1 MFDQRITLALGA
13 VATALTLG
21 CTGTHEASAKSASA
35 DLQIAP
41 APVTVPNVSSTPARV
56 SNAAT
61 APAGIAASSSTT
73 AAGAGTSP
81 RTDGPRP
88 GNAISDSP
96 AVRPPVVVGNHPTPP
111 VLDSLIK
118 GTLPA
123 RGLYVYRFGANPRRM
138 KHLIGIADSTEINAL
153 IIDVKDE
160 FGLNYVSDDPMV
172 RKNAGTQVKAS
183 HLAALVD
190 TIRAHGILPV
200 ARIVVFKD
208 SVTARNNPD
217 HTIRK
222 ADGTAWHDKKGQTWV
237 NPYANAIWEYNFRV
251 AEDAIKM
258 GFGEIQFDY
267 IRFPEPYRSLPPQVF
282 PEQHGR
288 SKPEVLAEF
297 LSTARKRFAQYG
309 IRTTADVFGL
319 VTTVGGA
326 LEVGQQ
332 WEPIAKSVDVVLP
345 MTYPS
350 HYPPGSFQLPHPNA
364 APHDVIHIAVSRARE
379 RDAKLGIT
387 GEHVRPWLQ
396 AFSIGKPP
404 YGPEQLEE
412 QKRGVYDSGYDG
424 WVMWEPGSRYDKFLP
439 ALEPTFISRKKNPP
453 VPRPSNRLE

>member
-1 MFDQRITLALGA
+1 MRFKITLAAA
-13 VATALTLG
+13 VATATSALA
-21 CTGTHEASAKSASA
+21 CTGAREASARAA
-35 DLQIAP
+35 
-41 APVTVPNVSSTPARV
+41 TPDV
-56 SNAAT
+56 QT
-61 APAGIAASSSTT
+61 APADSRIAAAAAASQPNATQAAPTSTVASDT
-73 AAGAGTSP
+73 PTVTQTGARS
-81 RTDGPRP
+81 
-88 GNAISDSP
+88 
-96 AVRPPVVVGNHPTPP
+96 HPTPP

-123 RGLYVYRFGANPRRM
+123 RGLYVFRFAANQRRL

-160 FGLNYVSDDPMV
+160 FGLNYEPTDPMV
-172 RKNAGTQVKAS
+172 KKNAGTQVKARN
-183 HLAALVD
+183 LQALVD

-222 ADGTAWHDKKGQTWV
+222 ADGTPWHDKKGQTWV

-251 AEDAIKM
+251 AEDAIRM

-267 IRFPEPYRSLPPQVF
+267 IRFPEPFKSLPQQVF
-282 PEQHGR
+282 PEQNGR
-288 SKPEVLAEF
+288 TKEQVLAEF
-297 LSTARKRFAQYG
+297 LKTARARFAKMG
-309 IRTTADVFGL
+309 VRTTADIFGL

-332 WEPIAKSVDVVLP
+332 WEHISPNVDVVLP
-345 MTYPS
+345 MVYPS

-364 APHDVIHIAVSRARE
+364 TPYDVIHIAISRARE
-379 RDAKLGIT
+379 RDEKLGIK
-387 GEHVRPWLQ
+387 GEHIRPWLQ
-396 AFSIGKPP
+396 AFTLGKPP
-404 YGPEQLEE
+404 YGAHELEE
-412 QKRGVYDSGYDG
+412 QKRAVYDSGYDG

-439 ALEPTFISRKKNPP
+439 ALEKTFVSRKKNPP
-453 VPRPSNRLE
+453 VPRPPNRLD

>member
-1 MFDQRITLALGA
+1 MFHQRIALALGA
-13 VATALTLG
+13 VVAAFTLG
-21 CTGTHEASAKSASA
+21 CTGTHEASAKSATVDIQASPAPGTAAASA
-35 DLQIAP
+35 STSQTAPTAGIQSSTASAVPSTGSSAAP
-41 APVTVPNVSSTPARV
+41 ANP
-56 SNAAT
+56 
-61 APAGIAASSSTT
+61 IAA
-73 AAGAGTSP
+73 
-81 RTDGPRP
+81 P
-88 GNAISDSP
+88 GDTP

-123 RGLYVYRFGANPRRM
+123 RGLYVFRFAANPRRM

-160 FGLNYVSDDPMV
+160 FGLNYVSEDPMV
-172 RKNAGTQVKAS
+172 RKNQGTQVKAT

-237 NPYANAIWEYNFRV
+237 NPYANTIWEYNFRV

-267 IRFPEPYRSLPPQVF
+267 IRFPEPYKSLPPQVF
-282 PEQHGR
+282 PEQRGR
-288 SKPEVLAEF
+288 TKPEVLAEF
-297 LSTARKRFAQYG
+297 LSTARKRFAPYG
-309 IRTTADVFGL
+309 VRTTADVFGL
-319 VTTVGGA
+319 VTSVGGA

-364 APHDVIHIAVSRARE
+364 APYDVIHIAVSRARE

-424 WVMWEPGSRYDKFLP
+424 WVMWEPGSRYDKFIP
-439 ALEPTFISRKKNPP
+439 ALEPTFVSRKKNPP
-453 VPRPSNRLE
+453 VPRPANRLE

>member
-35 DLQIAP
+35 DMQIAP
-41 APVTVPNVSSTPARV
+41 APGTVPNASSTPTGA

-61 APAGIAASSSTT
+61 APVGIAASSSTT
-73 AAGAGTSP
+73 SGAGVLP

-88 GNAISDSP
+88 GSAISDSP

-123 RGLYVYRFGANPRRM
+123 RGLYVFRFAANPRRM

-183 HLAALVD
+183 HLGALVD

-222 ADGTAWHDKKGQTWV
+222 ADGTPWHDKKGLTWV
-237 NPYANAIWEYNFRV
+237 NPYANAIWEYNYRV

-282 PEQHGR
+282 PEQRGR
-288 SKPEVLAEF
+288 TKPQVLAEF

-364 APHDVIHIAVSRARE
+364 APYDVIHIAISRARE

-439 ALEPTFISRKKNPP
+439 ALERTFVSRKKNPP

>member
-1 MFDQRITLALGA
+1 MRLSKITLATAA
-13 VATALTLG
+13 VAATLALA
-21 CTGTHEASAKSASA
+21 CTGTHEAGAKSATPEVHA
-35 DLQIAP
+35 AP
-41 APVTVPNVSSTPARV
+41 IDHPPGSPAS
-56 SNAAT
+56 SNAASVESQS
-61 APAGIAASSSTT
+61 ASQT
-73 AAGAGTSP
+73 AAAQGATPQGATPQATAGT
-81 RTDGPRP
+81 
-88 GNAISDSP
+88 
-96 AVRPPVVVGNHPTPP
+96 HPTPP

-123 RGLYVYRFGANPRRM
+123 RGLYVFRFAANPRRM

-160 FGLNYVSDDPMV
+160 FGLNYESNDPMV
-172 RKNAGTQVKAS
+172 KKNAGTQVKARN
-183 HLAALVD
+183 LQALVD

-222 ADGTAWHDKKGQTWV
+222 ADGTPWHDKKGQTWV

-251 AEDAIKM
+251 AEEAIRM

-267 IRFPEPYRSLPPQVF
+267 IRFPEPFKSLPQQVF
-282 PEQHGR
+282 PEQNGR
-288 SKPEVLAEF
+288 SKPQVLAEF
-297 LSTARKRFAQYG
+297 LKTARERFAKLG
-309 IRTTADVFGL
+309 VRTTADIFGL

-332 WEPIAKSVDVVLP
+332 WEHVSPNVDVVLP
-345 MTYPS
+345 MVYPS

-364 APHDVIHIAVSRARE
+364 APYDVIHIAISRARE
-379 RDAKLGIT
+379 RDEKLGIK
-387 GEHVRPWLQ
+387 GDHIRPWLQ
-396 AFSIGKPP
+396 AFSLGKPP
-404 YGPEQLEE
+404 YGAHEIEE
-412 QKRGVYDSGYDG
+412 QKRAVYDSGYDG

-439 ALEPTFISRKKNPP
+439 ALEKTFVSRKKVPP
-453 VPRPSNRLE
+453 VPRPANRLD